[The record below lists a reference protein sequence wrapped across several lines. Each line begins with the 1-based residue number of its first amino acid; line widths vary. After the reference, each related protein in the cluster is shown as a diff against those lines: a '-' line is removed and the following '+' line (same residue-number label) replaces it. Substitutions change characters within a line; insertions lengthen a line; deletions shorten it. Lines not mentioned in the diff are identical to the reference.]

1 MASEVFSIG
10 EYRDRVVGLTASR
23 RFVKKRDG
31 RYQQDSHMARDA
43 AVSGQ
48 NRGGKT
54 MAAESNLRLW
64 EEHIRAEFVGK
75 SVDDALATM
84 VEDASV
90 LMIPTGWGGKGTV
103 ALRPLYRDEF
113 IPSIPDDYESRVL
126 NRIVTEDRI
135 VEEVIGRFHHTKRM
149 DWFLPR
155 LEPTGKPI
163 EVQCIT
169 VIEFRDGRM
178 TAERLYWD
186 GATALRQIGRL
197 EG

>member
-1 MASEVFSIG
+1 
-10 EYRDRVVGLTASR
+10 
-23 RFVKKRDG
+23 
-31 RYQQDSHMARDA
+31 
-43 AVSGQ
+43 
-48 NRGGKT
+48 

-64 EEHIRAEFVGK
+64 EEHIRAEFVAK

-90 LMIPTGWGGKGTV
+90 LMVPTGWGGKGKV
-103 ALRPLYRDEF
+103 ALLPLYRDEF
-113 IPSIPDDYESRVL
+113 IPSIPNDYESRVL
-126 NRIVTEDRI
+126 NRILTADRI

-149 DWFLPR
+149 DWFLPG

-169 VIEFRDGRM
+169 VIEFFNGRM
-178 TAERLYWD
+178 AAERLYWD
-186 GATALRQIGRL
+186 AATALRQIGRL